1 MVNRPKQTFLQ
12 RGHTDGQQTYE
23 KMLNIADRKMQIK
36 TIIRYHHMCWNGSH
50 QKYTNINAKVGGEKG
65 ILLHCWWELK
75 LVQSL
80 WKVVWKFHKN

>member
-1 MVNRPKQTFLQ
+1 
-12 RGHTDGQQTYE
+12 
-23 KMLNIADRKMQIK
+23 
-36 TIIRYHHMCWNGSH
+36 MCWNGSH